1 MPSAGRQRFPVS
13 LVRTKAGAP
22 HFSVRGARKVYNIVG
37 DFSKLPEEVIGEFD
51 YIWQDHITN
60 WRQMK

>member
-1 MPSAGRQRFPVS
+1 M
-13 LVRTKAGAP
+13 RTKAGAP